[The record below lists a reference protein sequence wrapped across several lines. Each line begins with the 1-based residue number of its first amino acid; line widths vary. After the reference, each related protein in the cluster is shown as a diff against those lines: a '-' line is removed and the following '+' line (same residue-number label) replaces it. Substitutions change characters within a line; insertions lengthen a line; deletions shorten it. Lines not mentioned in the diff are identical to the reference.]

1 MEVNLLFLLCFTLY
15 LRTIFQVQAPGGGLY
30 LEGLIFGILRYPLTH
45 KYFPRKESIFVVYLV
60 SEVSVFWRLD
70 KTKRNMKRFFKFTKF
85 RCYLGQGTA
94 TRRVLLLVT
103 REGKLELT

>member
-1 MEVNLLFLLCFTLY
+1 M
-15 LRTIFQVQAPGGGLY
+15 
-30 LEGLIFGILRYPLTH
+30 EGLIQEGAYFLNFTVSFDTQIFSSQGKYICGLFGERSVGILAAGQDQ
-45 KYFPRKESIFVVYLV
+45 I
-60 SEVSVFWRLD
+60 
-70 KTKRNMKRFFKFTKF
+70 KRNMKRFFKFTKF